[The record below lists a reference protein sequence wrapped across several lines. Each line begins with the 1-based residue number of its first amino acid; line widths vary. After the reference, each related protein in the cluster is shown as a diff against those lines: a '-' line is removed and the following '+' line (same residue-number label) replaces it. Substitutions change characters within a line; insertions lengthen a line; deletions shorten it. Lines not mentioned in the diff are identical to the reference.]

1 MNSTRKLLVLIII
14 LFATSSSIVFS
25 QWAILKSDADS
36 LIKLGT
42 ESIYDMKF
50 DKASEYFKRVI
61 NDYPYSPA
69 GYFLDA
75 MVEWWKIAIFRNSRE
90 YDNIFLKKIERVL
103 NVCDKVLDT
112 NQYDLGALFFK
123 GGALGY
129 RGRFYV
135 IRNSWFKAAN
145 DGYNAF
151 EILLKCLQNA
161 PNNHDI
167 MLGTGIYNYFAE
179 ALPEQYPAIKPLLLF
194 APKGDKKL
202 ALLQLEA
209 SAKYARYANIEAKV
223 VLLQIY
229 HEFERDSYKA
239 LQIADELHNKYPNNP
254 YFHRYLG
261 RAYVNVWDIQKWDE
275 VWREILLNY
284 MDKKPGYD
292 ELTAREAL
300 YYIGTALMQKGDYEN
315 ALRYFYKCDEASR
328 VLDKDGASGFM
339 IATNLKIGKIFD
351 LQGKRKYA
359 IMQYN
364 KILAWKDF
372 QNSHFEANEYLKKPY
387 GQR

>member
-1 MNSTRKLLVLIII
+1 MIELKKYILLLTALILIASQN
-14 LFATSSSIVFS
+14 LHS

-36 LIKLGT
+36 LIKLGS
-42 ESIYDMKF
+42 EYIYDMKF
-50 DKASEYFKRVI
+50 DKASESFRKVI
-61 NDYPYSPA
+61 KDYPDNPA

-90 YDNIFLKKIERVL
+90 YDNIFLNKIEKVL

-112 NQYDLGALFFK
+112 NQLDLGALFFK

-135 IRNSWFKAAN
+135 IRNSWFKAAS

-151 EILLKCLQNA
+151 EILLKCLQAA

-209 SAKYARYANIEAKV
+209 SAKYARYANVEAKV

-229 HEFERDSYKA
+229 HEFERDTYKA
-239 LQIADELHNKYPNNP
+239 LQLAEELHKSYPNNP
-254 YFHRYLG
+254 FFHRYLG
-261 RAYVNVWDIQKWDE
+261 RAYVNVWDIQKWDST
-275 VWREILLNY
+275 WRKILVNY

-292 ELTAREAL
+292 DITAREAL

-315 ALRYFYKCDEASR
+315 ALKYFYKCDEASR
-328 VLDKDGASGFM
+328 TLDKDGASGFM
-339 IATNLKIGKIFD
+339 IATNLKIGKIYD

-364 KILAWKDF
+364 KILSWKDF
-372 QNSHFEANEYLKKPY
+372 QNSHYEAQTYLNKPY